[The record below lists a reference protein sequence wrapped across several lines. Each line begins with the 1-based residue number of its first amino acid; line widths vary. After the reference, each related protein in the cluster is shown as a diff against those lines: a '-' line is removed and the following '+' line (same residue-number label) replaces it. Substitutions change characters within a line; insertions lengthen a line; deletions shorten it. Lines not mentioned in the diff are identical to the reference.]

1 MIVRTQG
8 DASISTSSA
17 SPAISKTGLAKRIP
31 LEFPFSFR
39 VPRLRLHYLQLTALT
54 RALRADEA
62 FSLKAFAATLGVIDD
77 DSLP

>member
-1 MIVRTQG
+1 
-8 DASISTSSA
+8 
-17 SPAISKTGLAKRIP
+17 LAKRIP

-39 VPRLRLHYLQLTALT
+39 VPRLRLDYLQLTAPT

-62 FSLKAFAATLGVIDD
+62 FSLKALAATLGVIDD